1 MKTKAVLLEIG
12 TEEIPARFL
21 PGALKSLKD
30 IAASEFGRSRIGFGG
45 IRTYATPRRLALLV
59 DGVPGMQEG
68 RVEEVFGPPKNAA
81 FDENGKPTKA
91 AVGFARSQGIKPEDL
106 VIKKKGK
113 GEYVVA
119 VIEEK
124 GLPVMEVLPEV
135 LKKIVQS
142 LHFPKTMRWGDGSM
156 RFARPIHWVVAML
169 GDKTVDFELDGI
181 KSGKLTWGHRFLS
194 AEKDGVAVKDTDSYK
209 EVLRKHYV
217 IVDQD
222 ERRDLILKQAGALA
236 SSVSGTSAHD
246 DELLSIVACLVEC
259 PVSVLGSFDEKYLEL
274 PDELLSSVMTGH
286 QKYFPVKDAGGK
298 LKNYFIVVSN
308 TKEENADTVR
318 VGSERVIRARFE
330 DARFY
335 YDEDR
340 RTTLA
345 SRLEALRGVTFHDRL
360 GTLYDKTTRNRTLAG
375 SLAEGIRPETK
386 DSVERA
392 ALLSK
397 TDLVTGVVKEFP
409 ELQGVMGRY
418 YALNDGEDPGV
429 AQAIME
435 HYLPA
440 FSGDRVPE
448 GDVGALVGL
457 ADRLDNIAA
466 FFSIDLKPTGSEDP
480 FALRRQAL
488 AVMAI
493 LIDKGYQISVRRL
506 IGAALE
512 GLKGIGPEDIER
524 EILRFFE
531 QRLEGLLLDSKGYSL
546 DLVQSVI
553 GLSADAPLSEIIG
566 RLDALQAFKKS
577 HSAYNDFLMAIKRVR
592 NITPEEEL
600 SPVDKAL
607 LKAEEERDLMRA
619 LESVKAVEDMI
630 TESNYA
636 GALERLLGLTGPVN
650 NFFDKVLV
658 MDEDMAVRGN
668 RLALLKDIWATAS
681 ALADFSKLS
690 EGA

>member
-1 MKTKAVLLEIG
+1 VKTKAVLLEIG

-21 PGALKSLKD
+21 PGALASLKD
-30 IAASEFGRSRIGFGG
+30 IAASEFGRSKIGFGG
-45 IRTYATPRRLALLV
+45 VRTYATPRRLALLV
-59 DGVPGMQEG
+59 DGVHEMQEG
-68 RVEEVFGPPKNAA
+68 RVEEVFGPPQNAA
-81 FDENGKPTKA
+81 FDENGKPTE
-91 AVGFARSQGIKPEDL
+91 AVIGFARSQGIKPEDL
-106 VIKKKGK
+106 VVKKKGK

-142 LHFPKTMRWGDGSM
+142 LHFPKTMRWGDGTM
-156 RFARPIHWVVAML
+156 RFARPIHWIVALYGNDVV
-169 GDKTVDFELDGI
+169 GFEIEGI

-194 AEKDGVAVKDTDSYK
+194 AKKGGVAVKNTDSYK

-222 ERRDLILKQAGALA
+222 ERRDLILKQAGELA
-236 SSVSGTSAHD
+236 SSVSGTSAQD

-259 PVSVLGSFDEKYLEL
+259 PVSVLGSFSENYLEL

-286 QKYFPVKDAGGK
+286 QKYFPVKDAEGK

-318 VGSERVIRARFE
+318 AGAERVIRARFE

-340 RTTLA
+340 KTTLA

-409 ELQGVMGRY
+409 ELQGVMGRC
-418 YALNDGEDPGV
+418 YALNDGEDLEV
-429 AQAIME
+429 AQAVME
-435 HYLPA
+435 YYLPA

-448 GDVGALVGL
+448 GDVGALAGL

-506 IGAALE
+506 LGAALE
-512 GLKGIGPEDIER
+512 GLKGIGPGDLER

-531 QRLEGLLLDSKGYSL
+531 QRLEGLLDSKGYSL

-553 GLSADAPLSEIIG
+553 GLSADVPLSEIIS
-566 RLDALQAFKKS
+566 RLDALQAFKS

-600 SPVDKAL
+600 SPVDGML
-607 LKAEEERDLMRA
+607 LKAEEEQDLMRA
-619 LESVKAVEDMI
+619 LESAKAVEDMI
-630 TESNYA
+630 AESNYA
-636 GALERLLGLTGPVN
+636 GALERLLELTGPVN

-668 RLALLKDIWATAS
+668 RLALLKDIWATVS